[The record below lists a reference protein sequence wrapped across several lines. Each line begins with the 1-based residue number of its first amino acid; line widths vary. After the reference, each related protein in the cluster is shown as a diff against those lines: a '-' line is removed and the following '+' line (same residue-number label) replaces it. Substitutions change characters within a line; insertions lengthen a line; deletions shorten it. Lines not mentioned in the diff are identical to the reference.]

1 MKTVLANISNSF
13 FVRNFLRSDASK
25 ILLENGNIH
34 LVLLSPK
41 NKIDYYRKEFPDKLI
56 SFDVLPD
63 VRNSKI
69 ERFFKFLETASIHTK
84 TSYMLT
90 KSQYLRRTGLKR
102 ARALSYIDFFERYIL
117 WHLGRFHFWRSM
129 IRRAYSFFKNDEFR
143 KILDIYNPDLVFLPS
158 MIYSEDY
165 VLARAAKKKK
175 IKTLGMTLSWDNF
188 YSKTLLMVPPDQLI
202 VHTDRIV
209 EQAKKL
215 GDFRGKIH
223 VTGIPQ
229 YDIYFKRQNLMPRG
243 EFFEKIGADSS
254 KKLLL
259 YAFSGKSGLNIEFSV
274 LEILYRAIKDK
285 KIKDDVQVLLRP
297 YPRYDFPKEKFNELK
312 EKYKFLIV
320 QPVFHTGEGKGDWEF
335 NEDAVELL
343 ANSLAHSDLVINMY
357 STFFIEAA
365 IFDKP
370 LVAIGFDGEKN
381 FEYWNS
387 AVRFF
392 DWEHLAQIGK
402 TNGIARAKNPDQLS
416 EFINR
421 CLSDPQ
427 WLGEG
432 RRELVLQQCQF
443 TDGKSGERLAKTIL
457 GAL

>member
-1 MKTVLANISNSF
+1 MKTVLANVSNSF
-13 FVRNFLRSDASK
+13 FVRNFLRGDALK
-25 ILLENGNIH
+25 ILLERRDVRI
-34 LVLLSPK
+34 VLLAPK
-41 NKIDYYRKEFPDKLI
+41 NKIDYYKKEFPDKQI
-56 SFDVLPD
+56 SFDALPD
-63 VRNSKI
+63 VRNL
-69 ERFFKFLETASIHTK
+69 R
-84 TSYMLT
+84 MLT
-90 KSQYLRRTGLKR
+90 KSQYLHRTGLQR
-102 ARALSYIDFFERYIL
+102 MRLLSYLDYFERYIF
-117 WHLGRFHFWRSM
+117 WQLGRYYFWRAM
-129 IRRAYSFFKNDEFR
+129 IRKAYFIFNNSQFNY
-143 KILDIYNPDLVFLPS
+143 ILDKYGPDLVFLPS
-158 MIYSEDY
+158 MIHSEDY
-165 VLARAAKKKK
+165 VLARAARKRK

-188 YSKTLLMVPPDQLI
+188 YSKTLLMVQPDQLM
-202 VHTDRIV
+202 VHTDQIV
-209 EQAKKL
+209 EQAKRF
-215 GDFRGKIH
+215 GDFRGQICA
-223 VTGIPQ
+223 TGIPQ

-297 YPRYDFPKEKFNELK
+297 YPRYDFPKEKFDELK

>member
-13 FVRNFLRSDASK
+13 FVRNFLRSDALK
-25 ILLENGNIH
+25 VLLENGNIRV
-34 LVLLSPK
+34 VLLSPK

-129 IRRAYSFFKNDEFR
+129 I
-143 KILDIYNPDLVFLPS
+143 
-158 MIYSEDY
+158 YSEDY

-202 VHTDRIV
+202 VHTDQIV

-243 EFFEKIGADSS
+243 EFFEKIGGDSS

-285 KIKDDVQVLLRP
+285 
-297 YPRYDFPKEKFNELK
+297 
-312 EKYKFLIV
+312 
-320 QPVFHTGEGKGDWEF
+320 
-335 NEDAVELL
+335 
-343 ANSLAHSDLVINMY
+343 
-357 STFFIEAA
+357 
-365 IFDKP
+365 
-370 LVAIGFDGEKN
+370 
-381 FEYWNS
+381 
-387 AVRFF
+387 
-392 DWEHLAQIGK
+392 
-402 TNGIARAKNPDQLS
+402 
-416 EFINR
+416 
-421 CLSDPQ
+421 
-427 WLGEG
+427 
-432 RRELVLQQCQF
+432 
-443 TDGKSGERLAKTIL
+443 
-457 GAL
+457 